1 MRRFAAILISV
12 LLPATLYA
20 AKQSSVPPTAETE
33 LVFREVRYDGKLTDT
48 EARFAVD
55 VDVESTSPDEA
66 SAPLFEG
73 DVAVFAPKLPGAL
86 RIVREGNRY
95 RVIAS
100 NAGRYKFKLSLVAKI
115 TRAEPWNQ
123 VSFTGP
129 TASIASVGAQAT
141 GAGMEL
147 QLMAG
152 TLLES
157 EQKGGDVLVRG
168 FLGADRTVS
177 LRWQSKTAELAR
189 KAMVT
194 SQTAASVQITPTV
207 IKLYTEIEFE
217 IVQGNI
223 PQLRVE
229 IPAAQALTR
238 VDGAQ
243 IRDWQVKTEGDHQVL
258 TVELIKPVEKS
269 YRLTLL
275 TEQSVETTPL
285 SVALTTP
292 RPLDVTRESGGIIVS
307 GEDTLVEIESATG
320 LRQVNTTGNAIAS
333 YQFYGRPF
341 TLGLKLQRIQ
351 PVLRVANRVT
361 VRLEETRLLATHAL
375 ALNVEKAGIYAV
387 ELTPLRDFVVA
398 DVRGD
403 GIDDWKVVDGKLQV
417 SFGSRV
423 LGQRNLQV
431 QLERPL
437 KTFPEQ
443 ITVEPLRVSGA
454 SKETAQI
461 GAVAAP
467 GLRVKTA
474 ELVGLREV
482 PITSLSARG
491 DELLAYN
498 ADQSEWKLTLATER
512 LATRVLADIFN
523 LVTIGDGLV
532 GGSATIRYTVVNQG
546 VQEFSVTLPPHCK
559 NVEFT
564 GPNIR
569 RKEQHGDTWTIGLQ
583 DKVWGAYTLV
593 VTYDFQFDP
602 HQATLAVGGI
612 HVLNVERETGS
623 LAITSGASLQ
633 LREKSAKEPLRR
645 IDESE
650 LAGNDRALIS
660 RPVLLAYRYEGP
672 TYDLGVDV
680 TRFEEL
686 PVLQAVADRTQLTTV
701 ITDAGQLLT
710 QASFMVKNNAKQ
722 FQSFTLPAGA
732 DFWACYV
739 GGEAVKA
746 ERDGSKLL
754 VPLPRGAN
762 RDQVVSVEVVYAQ
775 ALGTLKTLWPRNLA
789 LVAPQTDIQTTYA
802 EWEVFVPETHR
813 LANFGGNMIVARG
826 TTYGLRDA
834 WWRFLQFYDSLYRNS
849 REVLMAL
856 LVVGGILWL
865 IVTAFRRG
873 WRGAITVVVVFILV
887 GVLAAMLLLNSAKM
901 SSGPSNRPVAVTMPA
916 APQAALGGSAIAGGI
931 SPTATGVTGV
941 NGWLDMPGSGGSGA
955 PAVAGIRP
963 IRIEIPKTG
972 LRFVFTKVLNVR
984 DEPLSVRAWAMTAE
998 VRNTVRSALEVGA
1011 LLLGLALLW
1020 WQWRSASPKSLRVTV
1035 GLALVMASITHML
1048 ISWRCL
1054 HLALILGAPALGIAI
1069 MVWLI
1074 RRYWSTR
1081 SGRSTTGNVLPGTSL
1096 STSGAPP
1103 VIAAL
1108 ALMLFATGARAE
1120 DVSILSATYT
1130 GTVQERVALVDAV
1143 IQVNTSTANQR
1154 VKLFGDDVAVQQ
1166 FTASPSEVKLVRE
1179 SDGVVAIVQ
1188 RRGSATLRVRFLTK
1202 LGGDVAKRQLK
1213 FGIPSALSSQFTM
1226 TLDEVDAAVE
1236 APTAVSFKTTNE
1248 KQQTRVEAVMGAGDR
1263 VELRWTPRVK
1273 RAEEIAAT
1281 VFCQNATLVSFGH
1294 GVISART
1301 TLDYQVTQG
1310 ELRQLRVRIPAGQ
1323 RVLRV
1328 QGELIR
1334 MWDVKGNT
1342 NEQTVVVELLKGVS
1356 PSYRL
1361 TVETEAPIDSLP
1373 ASVRVETVHAL
1384 DVKRETGF
1392 LALAGSE
1399 DLGVAVEVSREVQR
1413 VDAEEFSRAA
1423 GVNPSMLV
1431 TAYRFL
1437 KPEFELRARVEAL
1450 QPQIEAMVRNQ
1461 IRVGTEQISVSAQV
1475 DYTIKRAGIFMLK
1488 LVLPADYRI
1497 EAVNGDRIAQWVEK
1511 TEGGEHRLEVTL
1523 KERTLGPC
1531 TLHVELAKPVHE
1543 LLKTLDVVGMHP
1555 LDAQK
1560 LTGFVTVSS
1569 EAGVA
1574 TKAVSFEGLRE
1585 IPAGEVAGFQG
1596 EPARMDDAGAVLAY
1610 KFIGTDPTTQR
1621 HWQLRV
1627 ATETVEPWVRAEIV
1641 NWITIGETLVSG
1653 RTLVRYDV
1661 QNAPVKELRL
1671 RMPSGFKN
1679 VEVTGENVRRR
1690 DQDGEIWSVELQNKV
1705 RGTYTLTV
1713 TWERPWDPKHGD
1725 LDFDGVEAVGVERET
1740 GALVVMARP
1749 PLQVAEK
1756 TTSGDLIRIDTR
1768 ELPEWAGHAD
1778 EATVLAY
1785 RYLRPGYK
1793 LALAARRFDEA
1804 EVLQALADNVRLTT
1818 VVAEDGQMMTEAT
1831 FALRNNG
1838 RQYLE
1843 IALPQGAEV
1852 WSAFVAGS
1860 PVRPSLRE
1868 GRLLLPLERAGTD
1881 EAAIQVQVTYVSS
1894 QKLPARSGRI
1904 ALESPAVDV
1913 PMKNAQWELYLPPD
1927 YDYRGFAGTMMHEVG
1942 GAPVQQAF
1950 TLLDYSRAE
1959 QAKKTEAVVQSLGF
1973 LSSARQKLAGGKVKE
1988 ANEFYDRLRSGG
2000 EFANKDSSDL
2010 KQLETDL
2017 RRAQASN
2024 VVDAGGNALFND
2036 GHAQWS
2042 SASVPMQQAR
2052 YDEDTAARQWD
2063 KLQRAQEVAV
2073 AKVLPLRV
2081 NLPTHGVRH
2090 VFTQV
2095 LQTEVKAPMK
2105 VSFDAINTR
2114 STSWP
2119 TRIGLSV
2126 AGFAALWLL
2135 VSTALARR
2143 HS

>member
-1 MRRFAAILISV
+1 
-12 LLPATLYA
+12 
-20 AKQSSVPPTAETE
+20 
-33 LVFREVRYDGKLTDT
+33 
-48 EARFAVD
+48 
-55 VDVESTSPDEA
+55 
-66 SAPLFEG
+66 
-73 DVAVFAPKLPGAL
+73 
-86 RIVREGNRY
+86 
-95 RVIAS
+95 
-100 NAGRYKFKLSLVAKI
+100 
-115 TRAEPWNQ
+115 
-123 VSFTGP
+123 
-129 TASIASVGAQAT
+129 
-141 GAGMEL
+141 
-147 QLMAG
+147 
-152 TLLES
+152 
-157 EQKGGDVLVRG
+157 
-168 FLGADRTVS
+168 
-177 LRWQSKTAELAR
+177 
-189 KAMVT
+189 
-194 SQTAASVQITPTV
+194 
-207 IKLYTEIEFE
+207 
-217 IVQGNI
+217 
-223 PQLRVE
+223 
-229 IPAAQALTR
+229 
-238 VDGAQ
+238 
-243 IRDWQVKTEGDHQVL
+243 
-258 TVELIKPVEKS
+258 
-269 YRLTLL
+269 
-275 TEQSVETTPL
+275 
-285 SVALTTP
+285 
-292 RPLDVTRESGGIIVS
+292 
-307 GEDTLVEIESATG
+307 
-320 LRQVNTTGNAIAS
+320 
-333 YQFYGRPF
+333 
-341 TLGLKLQRIQ
+341 
-351 PVLRVANRVT
+351 
-361 VRLEETRLLATHAL
+361 
-375 ALNVEKAGIYAV
+375 
-387 ELTPLRDFVVA
+387 
-398 DVRGD
+398 
-403 GIDDWKVVDGKLQV
+403 
-417 SFGSRV
+417 V

-431 QLERPL
+431 QLEKPL

-474 ELVGLREV
+474 ELVGMREV

-498 ADQSEWKLTLATER
+498 ADQPEWKLTLATER
-512 LATRVLADIFN
+512 LASRVLADVFN

-532 GGSATIRYTVVNQG
+532 GGSATIRYAVVNQG

-569 RKEQHGDTWTIGLQ
+569 RKEQHGDSWTIGLQ

-612 HVLNVERETGS
+612 HVLDVERETGS
-623 LAITSGASLQ
+623 VAITSGASLQ
-633 LREKSAKEPLRR
+633 LREKTAKEPLRR

-672 TYDLGVDV
+672 AYELSVDV

-746 ERDGSKLL
+746 ERDGGKLL

-762 RDQVVSVEVVYAQ
+762 RDQVVSVEIVYAQ
-775 ALGTLKTLWPRNLA
+775 TLGTLKTLWPRNLA

-813 LANFGGNMIVARG
+813 LANFGGNMTVARG

-834 WWRFLQFYDSLYRNS
+834 WRGFLQFYDSLYRNS
-849 REVLMAL
+849 KEVLMAL
-856 LVVGGILWL
+856 LVVGGILWFV
-865 IVTAFRRG
+865 VTAFRRG
-873 WRGAITVVVVFILV
+873 WRGAITVMVVFALV
-887 GVLAAMLLLNSAKM
+887 GVLAAMLLPALNQSREKARRASSMSNLRQVGLSLSMFADQHGGQMPNSLDELVGNMAGNDRILRDVETGDRFVYLGAGRKWQDLGGDGVVAYSPTDLGGQGRNVLYSDGHVSFQSEASFNELLQRTTAEVANGAVSGTWSVENRGLVSAAKP
-901 SSGPSNRPVAVTMPA
+901 PSPTEMAVGRENGLLALATPT
-916 APQAALGGSAIAGGI
+916 APQAVSAG
-931 SPTATGVTGV
+931 PTVVAAIPPPV
-941 NGWLDMPGSGGSGA
+941 SGGGGGA
-955 PAVAGIRP
+955 PVVAGIRP

-984 DEPLSVRAWAMTAE
+984 DEPLSVRAWAVTAE
-998 VRNTVRSALEVGA
+998 VRNTVRSALEVAA
-1011 LLLGLALLW
+1011 LLVGLALLW
-1020 WQWRSASPKSLRVTV
+1020 SQWRCASPRSLVVTV

-1054 HLALILGAPALGIAI
+1054 HVALILGAPVLGIAI
-1069 MVWLI
+1069 VVWLI
-1074 RRYWSTR
+1074 RRYWGTR
-1081 SGRSTTGNVLPGTSL
+1081 SGRSTAENGLSGTSL
-1096 STSGAPP
+1096 STGGAPP

-1108 ALMLFATGARAE
+1108 ALMLFAAGARAE
-1120 DVSILSATYT
+1120 DVSILSATYA
-1130 GTVQERVALVDAV
+1130 GTVHERVALVDAV
-1143 IQVNTSTANQR
+1143 IRVNTSTTNQR

-1179 SDGVVAIVQ
+1179 GDGVVAIVP
-1188 RRGSATLRVRFLTK
+1188 RRGAATLRVKFLTK
-1202 LGGDVAKRQLK
+1202 LGGDVAKRQLV
-1213 FGIPSALSSQFTM
+1213 FGIPSALSSQFTI

-1236 APTAVSFKTTNE
+1236 APTAVSFKTANE

-1294 GVISART
+1294 GVISAHS

-1334 MWDVKGNT
+1334 TWEVKGDT

-1356 PSYRL
+1356 PNYRL
-1361 TVETEAPIDSLP
+1361 MIETETLIDSLP

-1399 DLGVAVEVSREVQR
+1399 DLGVAVEVFREVQR

-1423 GVNPSMLV
+1423 GVNPPMLV
-1431 TAYRFL
+1431 SAYRFL

-1450 QPQIEAMVRNQ
+1450 QPQIEATVSNQ
-1461 IRVGTEQISVSAQV
+1461 IRVGTEEISVSAHV
-1475 DYTIKRAGIFMLK
+1475 DYTIKRAGVFMLK
-1488 LVLPADYRI
+1488 LALPADYRI
-1497 EAVNGDRIAQWVEK
+1497 EAVSGDRIAQWVEK
-1511 TEGGEHRLEVTL
+1511 TEGGERRLEVTL
-1523 KERTLGPC
+1523 KERTLGAC

-1543 LLKTLDVVGMHP
+1543 LLKTLDIVGVHP

-1585 IPAGEVAGFQG
+1585 IPAGEVAGLQG
-1596 EPARMDDAGAVLAY
+1596 EPANATTRRMDDAGAVLAY
-1610 KFIGTDPTTQR
+1610 KFIGTDPTAQR

-1627 ATETVEPWVRAEIV
+1627 TTETVEPWVRAEVV
-1641 NWITIGETLVSG
+1641 NWVTVGETLVSG

-1671 RMPSGFKN
+1671 RVPSGFKN
-1679 VEVTGENVRRR
+1679 VEVSGANIRRR
-1690 DQDGEIWSVELQNKV
+1690 DQDGENWSVQLQNKV
-1705 RGTYTLTV
+1705 RGICTLTV

-1725 LDFDGVEAVGVERET
+1725 LDFTGVEAVGVERET
-1740 GALVVMARP
+1740 GALAVLARP

-1756 TTSGDLIRIDTR
+1756 ATSGDLIRIDVR

-1793 LALAARRFDEA
+1793 LALTARRFDEA

-1831 FALRNNG
+1831 FAVRNNG

-1843 IALPQGAEV
+1843 ITLPNGAEV

-1868 GRLLLPLERAGTD
+1868 GRLLLPLERAGAD

-1894 QKLPARSGRI
+1894 QRFPARSGRI

-1959 QAKKTEAVVQSLGF
+1959 QAKKTEAVVQSLNF
-1973 LSSARQKLAGGKVKE
+1973 LSNAKQKLAGGNVKE
-1988 ANEFYDRLRSGG
+1988 ANEFYGRLRSGG
-2000 EFANKDSSDL
+2000 EFASKDSSEL

-2024 VVDAGGNALFND
+2024 VADVGGNVLFND
-2036 GHAQWS
+2036 GRAQFAVALPAQ
-2042 SASVPMQQAR
+2042 SAAQQPVR

-2063 KLQRAQEVAV
+2063 KLQQAQEVAV

-2105 VSFDAINTR
+2105 VSFDAVNTR
-2114 STSWP
+2114 STSW
-2119 TRIGLSV
+2119 
-2126 AGFAALWLL
+2126 
-2135 VSTALARR
+2135 
-2143 HS
+2143 